1 MFGILAQLGS
11 LVEASHISFYGQAH
25 LERKF
30 FPSRVSLAC
39 ARLVKVLGFFALAT
53 RSRRRGSRLSLGFT
67 RSRFSTRSRLLGSLA
82 VVVLMGSPPSSLSTR
97 GDDTAPTNELDLLL
111 CRYASLSP
119 LGFICFAVGD
129 EMLAPFLV
137 AHLLSSALS
146 SHLISFLSSHLISS
160 ASQGSLSYDLD
171 RFSTAGEP

>member
-11 LVEASHISFYGQAH
+11 LVEVNYISFCGQAH
-25 LERKF
+25 LEHKF
-30 FPSRVSLAC
+30 FPSRVSLAR

-53 RSRRRGSRLSLGFT
+53 RSRRRGSCLSLGFT
-67 RSRFSTRSRLLGSLA
+67 RSRLSTCSRLLGSLA

-97 GDDTAPTNELDLLL
+97 GDDTAPADELDLLL
-111 CRYASLSP
+111 CRSALLSP
-119 LGFICFAVGD
+119 LRFICFAVGD
-129 EMLAPFLV
+129 ERLAPFLV
-137 AHLLSSALS
+137 AYLLSSA
-146 SHLISFLSSHLISS
+146 LSSHLISS